1 LRQARK
7 HDKLKE
13 NDAPARSVDRTPPDG
28 ANSGNNRPE
37 ETAMAV
43 SAAAAGPSGMAS
55 RQSLS
60 FIIGASSVG
69 TLIEWY
75 DFYLYGVLAVF
86 FSKHFFASSLDPTV
100 ALIASFAVFWTGFL
114 VRPFGAIVFGHLGD
128 LIGRKFTFMLTLL
141 LMGASTFV
149 VGLLPGYDT
158 LGALAPLL
166 LVAMRVLQ
174 GLALGGEYGGAAT
187 YIAEHAPDSQ
197 RGYYT
202 SWIQTTATMGIV
214 LALLVILI
222 CRLSLGDQVFA
233 DWGWRV
239 PFLISAALVLLSIY
253 IRLKLEESPLY
264 ERLKSQGKASRN
276 PALESFGSGRNWGLI
291 LLALFGATAPEGVV
305 WYTGQFYALFY
316 MTTVLKINFITVY
329 VIMMIALTA
338 AAPFFIVF
346 GALSDRIGRRN
357 IMTLGFA
364 LAVVTYWPVFT
375 WLGTFKDNPVILGL
389 LVFYMVILV
398 TMVYGPI
405 AAYLVELFPAR
416 IRYTS
421 MSLPYH
427 VGNGVFGGLVPLA
440 GASIAA
446 YTGIALS
453 GLFYPMGIAA
463 LGVIVSLAAMRE
475 PTHNVKIWDEVGGPP
490 LVPDQP

>member
-1 LRQARK
+1 M
-7 HDKLKE
+7 
-13 NDAPARSVDRTPPDG
+13 SVSVGTAGERL
-28 ANSGNNRPE
+28 ASG
-37 ETAMAV
+37 V
-43 SAAAAGPSGMAS
+43 L
-55 RQSLS
+55 SLPW
-60 FIIGASSVG
+60 IIAASSVG

-75 DFYLYGVLAVF
+75 DFYLYGVLALF
-86 FSKHFFASSLDPTV
+86 FSKHFFSPALDPNV
-100 ALIASFAVFWTGFL
+100 AFIASLFVFWTGFL

-128 LIGRKFTFMLTLL
+128 LIGRKFTFMLTLM

-149 VGLLPGYDT
+149 VGLLPGYDAI
-158 LGALAPLL
+158 GALAPIL
-166 LVAMRVLQ
+166 LVTMRVLQ

-187 YIAEHAPDSQ
+187 YIAEHAPDGK
-197 RGYYT
+197 RGLFT

-222 CRLSLGDQVFA
+222 CRLAMGDHAFA

-239 PFLISAALVLLSIY
+239 PFLLSAILVLLSGY
-253 IRLKLEESPLY
+253 IRLKLEESPLFA
-264 ERLKSQGKASRN
+264 RLKQQGKASTN
-276 PALESFGSGRNWGLI
+276 PAADSFLRGGRNWGLM
-291 LLALFGATAPEGVV
+291 LVALFGATAPAGVV
-305 WYTGQFYALFY
+305 WYTSQFYALFY
-316 MTTVLKINFITVY
+316 LQAVLKVNYVTVY
-329 VIMMIALTA
+329 IIMMIALTLG
-338 AAPFFIVF
+338 APFFVAF

-364 LAVVTYWPVFT
+364 LAVISYWPVFT
-375 WLGTFKDNPVILGL
+375 WLGTFKDNPFMLGV

-405 AAYLVELFPAR
+405 AAFLVELFPAR

-427 VGNGVFGGLVPLA
+427 VGNGVFGGLVPAA

-446 YTGIALS
+446 LTGIPLG
-453 GLFYPMGIAA
+453 GLFYPMAIAA
-463 LGVIVSLAAMRE
+463 IGVVVSRAFLRE
-475 PTHNVKIWDEVGGPP
+475 PTHHIKIWDEVGGGAPP

>member
-1 LRQARK
+1 
-7 HDKLKE
+7 
-13 NDAPARSVDRTPPDG
+13 
-28 ANSGNNRPE
+28 
-37 ETAMAV
+37 MAV
-43 SAAAAGPSGMAS
+43 SASTAGRGGAAPT
-55 RQSLS
+55 QSLG

-86 FSKHFFASSLDPTV
+86 FSRHFFSPALDPNI
-100 ALIASFAVFWTGFL
+100 ALIASLFVFWTGFL
-114 VRPFGAIVFGHLGD
+114 VRPFGAVFFGHLGD

-141 LMGASTFV
+141 LMGGSTFV
-149 VGLLPGYDT
+149 VGLLPGYET
-158 LGALAPLL
+158 IGALAPVL
-166 LVAMRVLQ
+166 LVLMRVLQ

-187 YIAEHAPDSQ
+187 YIAEHAPDDR
-197 RGYYT
+197 RGFYT

-214 LALLVILI
+214 FSLLVILA
-222 CRLSLGDQVFA
+222 CRLYFGDQAFG
-233 DWGWRV
+233 DWAWRI
-239 PFLISAALVLLSIY
+239 PFLISAFLVLLSAY
-253 IRLKLEESPLY
+253 IRLKLDESPLY
-264 ERLKSQGKASRN
+264 AKLKQQGKSSAN
-276 PALESFGSGRNWGLI
+276 PALESFTSGKNWGLI

-316 MTTVLKINFITVY
+316 LTTVLKVNYVTVY
-329 VIMMIALTA
+329 CVMMIALTA
-338 AAPFFIVF
+338 GAPFFILF

-364 LAVVTYWPVFT
+364 LAVVTYIPVFG
-375 WLGTFKDNPVILGL
+375 WLGTYKDDPVMLTV

-405 AAYLVELFPAR
+405 AAFLVELFPAR

-427 VGNGVFGGLVPLA
+427 VGNGVFGGLVPAA

-446 YTGIALS
+446 MTGMALG
-453 GLFYPMGIAA
+453 GLLYPMAIAA
-463 LGVIVSLAAMRE
+463 VGVVVSLGFIRE
-475 PTHNVKIWDEVGGPP
+475 PTHRVKIWDEVGGRPGG
-490 LVPDQP
+490 

>member
-1 LRQARK
+1 MAAFASTA
-7 HDKLKE
+7 
-13 NDAPARSVDRTPPDG
+13 NRSG
-28 ANSGNNRPE
+28 AVPK
-37 ETAMAV
+37 
-43 SAAAAGPSGMAS
+43 
-55 RQSLS
+55 QSLS

-86 FSKHFFASSLDPTV
+86 FSKQFFSPNLNETT
-100 ALIASFAVFWTGFL
+100 ALILSLLVFWTGFA
-114 VRPFGAIVFGHLGD
+114 VRPFGAVVFGHLGD

-149 VGLLPGYDT
+149 VGLLPGFDAIGT
-158 LGALAPLL
+158 LAPIL

-187 YIAEHAPDSQ
+187 YIAEHAPDGR
-197 RGYYT
+197 RGFYT

-222 CRLSLGDQVFA
+222 CRQSFGDQTFG

-253 IRLKLEESPLY
+253 IRLRLEESPLY
-264 ERLKSQGKASRN
+264 AKLKDQGKASRN
-276 PALESFGSGRNWGLI
+276 PALESFSSGRNWGLI
-291 LLALFGATAPEGVV
+291 FLALFGATAPEGVV
-305 WYTGQFYALFY
+305 WYTGQFYVLFY
-316 MTTVLKINFITVY
+316 MSAVLKINYVTVY
-329 VIMMIALTA
+329 AVMMIALTLG
-338 AAPFFIVF
+338 APFFVVF

-364 LAVVTYWPVFT
+364 LAVISYWPVFT
-375 WLGTFKDNPVILGL
+375 WLGTFKDNPVVLTI

-405 AAYLVELFPAR
+405 AAFLVELFPAR

-427 VGNGVFGGLVPLA
+427 VGNGVFGGLVPAA
-440 GASIAA
+440 GTWVAA
-446 YTGIALS
+446 ITGAALS
-453 GLFYPMGIAA
+453 GLFYPMGVAA
-463 LGVIVSLAAMRE
+463 IGVVVSLAFIRE
-475 PTHNVKIWDEVGGPP
+475 PTHRVSIWEEVGGRPP
-490 LVPDQP
+490 LPDQP